1 MRSSKI
7 QSGEVAEFA
16 IIGAGPYGLSLAA
29 HLAARDISFRI
40 FGKPM
45 TAWSEHM
52 PKGMQ
57 LKSEGFASSFS
68 HPRGEFTLKDYCAKA
83 GIAYQDIGLPVR
95 LETFVA
101 YGLAFQRKF
110 VPNLEEKLVTYVQPT
125 EDGFQLLLDDEEKV
139 LARNVIVATGI
150 TSFARVPEILKGL
163 PPEKVSHSSEHSDL
177 EKFRGRRVAV
187 VGAGASA
194 LDLAT
199 LLHEGGADVELVARC
214 STIRFHDP
222 PSKPSLRSRLRRP
235 VTPIGPG
242 LEMLFFVH
250 APSLF
255 RLLPESVRLD
265 QMRKTLGPAPG
276 WFVKDRIAGKI
287 PFHLGVEITAANAR
301 DGKVKLDLRDE
312 AGRVVAL
319 EVDHVIAATGY
330 KVDLDRLSFL
340 DPQLRQRIQLTAG
353 APVLSANFESTVP
366 GLYFVGLSAANV
378 FGPFLRFACGAGF
391 AAGRLARHFAKR
403 MPRSAPVRT
412 TEDVKVY
419 ERS

>member
-1 MRSSKI
+1 
-7 QSGEVAEFA
+7 
-16 IIGAGPYGLSLAA
+16 
-29 HLAARDISFRI
+29 
-40 FGKPM
+40 
-45 TAWSEHM
+45 
-52 PKGMQ
+52 
-57 LKSEGFASSFS
+57 
-68 HPRGEFTLKDYCAKA
+68 
-83 GIAYQDIGLPVR
+83 VR

-101 YGLAFQRKF
+101 YGLAFQKKF
-110 VPNLEEKLVTYVQPT
+110 VPNLEEKLVTSIQPAKEGYQLVL
-125 EDGFQLLLDDEEKV
+125 EDQETV
-139 LARNVIVATGI
+139 LAQNVIVATGL
-150 TSFARVPEILKGL
+150 TSFARVPEVLRGL
-163 PPEKVSHSSEHSDL
+163 PPEKISHSSEHSDL
-177 EKFRGRRVAV
+177 ERFRGRRVAV

-199 LLHEGGADVELVARC
+199 LLHEGGADVELVARS

-287 PFHLGVEITAANAR
+287 PFHLGVEITAASAQ
-301 DGKVKLDLRDE
+301 DGKAKLELKDE
-312 AGRVVAL
+312 AGRLVTI

-330 KVDLDRLSFL
+330 RVDLERLSFL
-340 DPQLRQRIQLTAG
+340 NPEMRQRIRLTAG

-366 GLYFVGLSAANV
+366 GLYFVGLSAANA

-391 AAGRLARHFAKR
+391 AAGRLARHFAKQ

-412 TEDVKVY
+412 TAEDVKIY
-419 ERS
+419 GRS